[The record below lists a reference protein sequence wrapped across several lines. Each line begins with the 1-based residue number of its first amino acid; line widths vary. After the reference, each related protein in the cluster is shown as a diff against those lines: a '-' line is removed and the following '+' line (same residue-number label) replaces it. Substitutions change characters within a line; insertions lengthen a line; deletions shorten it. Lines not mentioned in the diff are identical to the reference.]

1 MGMNRDNG
9 NTLFSEYSS
18 IHFVGNES
26 GFDIAHALVSRV
38 CIYAFTISSRDC
50 IGNGMVMLYEQLKKH
65 FAQAFPDSHIL

>member
-26 GFDIAHALVSRV
+26 GFDIAHALVSS
-38 CIYAFTISSRDC
+38 AFFLTSTSSSRDC
-50 IGNGMVMLYEQLKKH
+50 IGNGM
-65 FAQAFPDSHIL
+65 P